1 MLTKE
6 TEAVWQGGAFA
17 PYKRF
22 AAGKT
27 IKKATPIR
35 CGLFY
40 GGDYWTRT
48 SDLLRVKIRL
58 GIKCLLLGPFRYFWL
73 RYFRTGKKSLSTVST
88 R

>member
-48 SDLLRVKIRL
+48 SDLLRVKGLVKLFLALFGASYAYRVQI
-58 GIKCLLLGPFRYFWL
+58 
-73 RYFRTGKKSLSTVST
+73 
-88 R
+88 

>member
-6 TEAVWQGGAFA
+6 TGAVWQGGAFV

-48 SDLLRVKIRL
+48 SDIIFLQVNLFVLIVTL
-58 GIKCLLLGPFRYFWL
+58 EIIEHVL
-73 RYFRTGKKSLSTVST
+73 
-88 R
+88 

>member
-27 IKKATPIR
+27 IKKATPIGCPLTR
-35 CGLFY
+35 VTLQVSESPADIASAVSA
-40 GGDYWTRT
+40 GD
-48 SDLLRVKIRL
+48 
-58 GIKCLLLGPFRYFWL
+58 FF
-73 RYFRTGKKSLSTVST
+73 LSHAPLAVG
-88 R
+88 

>member
-27 IKKATPIR
+27 LDGGGFTSPPSCEKM
-35 CGLFY
+35 GLPA
-40 GGDYWTRT
+40 RR
-48 SDLLRVKIRL
+48 SRVGLNFAEEIAKQL
-58 GIKCLLLGPFRYFWL
+58 GK
-73 RYFRTGKKSLSTVST
+73 
-88 R
+88 